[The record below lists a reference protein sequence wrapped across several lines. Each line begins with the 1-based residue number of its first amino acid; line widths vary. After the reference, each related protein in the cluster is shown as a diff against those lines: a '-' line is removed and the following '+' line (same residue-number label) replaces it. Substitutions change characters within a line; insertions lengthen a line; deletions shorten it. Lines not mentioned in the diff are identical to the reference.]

1 VSTVEQQHNNN
12 LAGSSQA
19 LSSTRTLARPIPD
32 KRLPPPFWW
41 SLPNEAPP
49 DFQAE
54 PERETPQREYSQCA
68 GCPILEWC
76 VQDAQ
81 QGCIGC
87 TTEALDHQIMYLRHR
102 WSHDIILM
110 DVSQEAKRIRAFIR
124 HAKSFDMAALR
135 HKLTIYFLSLTLR
148 NEDLGYKKNDL
159 DRFLQWMKKKIERR
173 YGRGSFHTIWVPE
186 VKARTYNHEEMPALH
201 WHLAIAVPAGTMPD
215 YWKDK
220 DAPRGQKQLICRAE
234 GTVFTAKQIFEG
246 EPVKKDLIAF
256 REGRIKPEE
265 IRHKGGWKR
274 GMIFSTIAQECVTG
288 YMLKYVGKNL
298 DKGSPFENMRRFGA
312 SSEVTRFAL
321 PVWAK
326 EELSEIDSIG
336 LLEGRTWKF
345 QKNRIFVLDKAKIV
359 MTIRSPW
366 RKYLGAHDQELQDQ
380 YLKGA
385 FGNEVPPVVVPEE
398 KQPTEVETLPFWPT
412 EADWWNQFPH
422 ETTFSRGNPFIDR
435 EETPVFGVK
444 RLSDMWPLQSRRGTG
459 NGVHAQASSDWL
471 KKLWQQPIQPMR
483 IYPTN
488 PKVDAHD
495 PDPEPPP
502 FGEGSMF
509 KDLEDRTRFY
519 ELEAKVRHS
528 IYPFEVVP
536 EKADSAAQADPA
548 GGSPPAF
555 GNGGDHSSAGKKPR
569 DRTKRRTPQ

>member
-1 VSTVEQQHNNN
+1 
-12 LAGSSQA
+12 
-19 LSSTRTLARPIPD
+19 
-32 KRLPPPFWW
+32 
-41 SLPNEAPP
+41 
-49 DFQAE
+49 
-54 PERETPQREYSQCA
+54 
-68 GCPILEWC
+68 
-76 VQDAQ
+76 
-81 QGCIGC
+81 
-87 TTEALDHQIMYLRHR
+87 MYLRHR
-102 WSHDIILM
+102 YNHDIIAM
-110 DVSQEAKRIRAFIR
+110 DVSQQAKRIRAFIR
-124 HAKSFDMAALR
+124 HAKSFDMAVLK
-135 HKLTIYFLSLTLR
+135 HKLTVYFLSLTLR
-148 NEDLGYKKNDL
+148 NQDLGYKKNDL

-173 YGRGSFHTIWVPE
+173 YGSGTFHTIWVPE
-186 VKARTYNHEEMPALH
+186 VKARTYNDEELPALH

-220 DAPRGQKQLICRAE
+220 DAPKGQKQLICRTE
-234 GTVFTAKQIFEG
+234 GTIFTAAEIFDG
-246 EPVKKDLIAF
+246 IPLKKDSKAF
-256 REGRIKPEE
+256 KEGRITKDQV
-265 IRHKGGWKR
+265 RHIGGWKR
-274 GMIFSTIAQECVTG
+274 GIIFSTIAQECVTSYLG
-288 YMLKYVGKNL
+288 KYVSKNL
-298 DKGSPFENMRRFGA
+298 ENKSAFKNMRRFGS

-326 EELSEIDSIG
+326 EELSEMDSIG

-345 QKNRIFVLDKAKIV
+345 IKNRIFVLDKAKIV

-385 FGNEVPPVVVPEE
+385 FGDPIPVVVVPEE
-398 KQPTEVETLPFWPT
+398 KQPREVETLPFWPT
-412 EADWWNQFPH
+412 KTDWWNQYPH
-422 ETTFSRGNPFIDR
+422 ETTFSRGNPVRDR

-444 RLSDMWPLQSRRGTG
+444 RLSDMWPLQSRMGTG
-459 NGVHAQASSDWL
+459 NGDHAQAPSDWL

-483 IYPTN
+483 VYPTN
-488 PKVDAHD
+488 SMQHAHE

-536 EKADSAAQADPA
+536 EKAEPSDQADPA

-555 GNGGDHSSAGKKPR
+555 GIGGDHSTAGKKPR
-569 DRTKRRTPQ
+569 DRTKRRIRE